1 MNLCDCKNNRDCT
14 LAAVVASVIIGVVA
28 AFLNFSATITIPLFV
43 YWIFF
48 GVALIFLALSLLVA
62 PFTGRGESRG
72 CLCTALSTFLFG
84 IFGTVLLSLVLVL
97 VDIAATGLLA
107 SVLIGLL
114 FASLALT
121 VTSVACLIKCLFN
134 CN

>member
-1 MNLCDCKNNRDCT
+1 MNLCNCKNSRDCT

-28 AFLNFSATITIPLFV
+28 AFLNFSATIAIPAFV

-48 GVALIFLALSLLVA
+48 GVALVFLAFSLLVA
-62 PFTGRGESRG
+62 PFVDRKESRD
-72 CLCTALSTFLFG
+72 CLCSALSTFLIG
-84 IFGTVLLSLVLVL
+84 VFGTVLLSLVLVL
-97 VDIAATGLLA
+97 VDIAATGLLS

-114 FASLALT
+114 FASFTLT
-121 VTSVACLIKCLFN
+121 IASVACLIKCLFN

>member
-14 LAAVVASVIIGVVA
+14 LVAVVASVIIGVIA
-28 AFLNFSATITIPLFV
+28 AFLNFSMTIAIPAFV

-48 GVALIFLALSLLVA
+48 GVALVFLALSFLVA
-62 PFTGRGESRG
+62 PFVDSKESKG
-72 CLCTALSTFLFG
+72 CLCSALNTFLIG
-84 IFGTVLLSLVLVL
+84 VFGTVLLSLVLVL
-97 VDIAATGLLA
+97 VDIAAAGLLA

-121 VTSVACLIKCLFN
+121 ITSVACLIKCLLN